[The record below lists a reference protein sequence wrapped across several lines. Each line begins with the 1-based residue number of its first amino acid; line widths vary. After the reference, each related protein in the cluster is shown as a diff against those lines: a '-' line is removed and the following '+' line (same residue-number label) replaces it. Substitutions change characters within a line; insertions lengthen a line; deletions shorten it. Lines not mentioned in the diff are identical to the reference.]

1 MGIHDLRRVR
11 TQDPEASPVIKR
23 GHDWTSCQS
32 TLLCKPCEV
41 MCLTLCTLY
50 AVSSGRWKSSIRPSP
65 SLIPLH
71 CTYCSQPVFE

>member
-11 TQDPEASPVIKR
+11 TQDPEDSPEIKR

-50 AVSSGRWKSSIRPSP
+50 AVSCER
-65 SLIPLH
+65 
-71 CTYCSQPVFE
+71 